1 MTSHHR
7 GRSKMSPSKEE
18 SLQQELRL
26 CCTACPPS
34 PTCASGA
41 VDDSALTPVTLVELR
56 ENLYAK
62 CVLTCFGFLLDPR
75 VFLSM
80 FSHLS
85 TTVKS
90 PFLCAK
96 ALGSL
101 FYRIKALDN
110 GDRPCAT
117 LKQLCKRHLRYGYS
131 SDKCKCNATLTQ
143 NADALAEAACILIGC
158 VLTAA
163 ASRSGWRRGVPPW
176 RAEAGSGGQSLRSP
190 LR

>member
-117 LKQLCKRHLRYGYS
+117 LKQLCKRHLRS
-131 SDKCKCNATLTQ
+131 VTAATNANATQHSHRTRTRWRKPRAFSSGVSTLP
-143 NADALAEAACILIGC
+143 
-158 VLTAA
+158 A